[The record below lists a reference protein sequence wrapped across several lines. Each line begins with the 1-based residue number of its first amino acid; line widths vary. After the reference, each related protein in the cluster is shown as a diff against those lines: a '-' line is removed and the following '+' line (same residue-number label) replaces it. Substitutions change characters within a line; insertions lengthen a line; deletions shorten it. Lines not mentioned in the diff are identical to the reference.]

1 MAQDQLDLQQ
11 LLGRATIRIDP
22 EESAEAH
29 TARIAKEQSEAMF
42 ELVKSYVLF
51 FVIVGAISVIG
62 TLCLYEAIYDTTATI
77 ETKRVAWTMLS
88 ALFTG
93 SVSFVLGQKTAK
105 IEISA

>member
-1 MAQDQLDLQQ
+1 LAQDQLDLQQ

-29 TARIAKEQSEAMF
+29 TARIAKEQSEATF
-42 ELVKSYVLF
+42 EMVKNYVLF
-51 FVIVGAISVIG
+51 FIIIGAIIVIG
-62 TLCLYEAIYDTTATI
+62 TLCLYEAIYDSYDSTATI

-93 SVSFVLGQKTAK
+93 SVSFVLGQKTARTK
-105 IEISA
+105 

>member
-1 MAQDQLDLQQ
+1 LAQDQLDLQQ

-29 TARIAKEQSEAMF
+29 TARIAKEQSEATF
-42 ELVKSYVLF
+42 EMVKNYVLF
-51 FVIVGAISVIG
+51 FIIIGAIIVIG
-62 TLCLYEAIYDTTATI
+62 TLCVYEAIYDSTATI

-93 SVSFVLGQKTAK
+93 SVSFVLGQKTARTK
-105 IEISA
+105 